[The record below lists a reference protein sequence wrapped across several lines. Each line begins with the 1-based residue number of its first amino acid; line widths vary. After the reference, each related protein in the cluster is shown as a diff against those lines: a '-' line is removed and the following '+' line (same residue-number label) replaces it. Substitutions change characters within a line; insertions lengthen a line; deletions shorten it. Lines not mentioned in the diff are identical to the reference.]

1 MTVARWTLIAGLMAQ
16 PVLAEGRV
24 ALIVASTA
32 AGVPAKVVRDDALD
46 LSESLFGMGFTVT
59 RLENPTA
66 AQVDAAIAGMPKT
79 GPALF
84 YFAGPATVEDGKNIL
99 LSGTDRVPLDPAV
112 QRMIGTG
119 RAQTLVMLDTCHGA
133 GAGLVAPQEGANFFV
148 TLPNAPGVDCVVDAP
163 SLAAQLL
170 EKVAAPGVPLAELFP
185 ATETPAA
192 IDGQPAVLGPGLW
205 VRSSL
210 TTPFILR
217 EATPATQLSAADYR
231 MLEKLPEDERANLLA
246 LWQSAGIAVDIDRP
260 AGDTVSIVQDQT
272 IVSPVQPL
280 VQTASIIAP
289 VAAVISP
296 IVAGSEVQGEQLA
309 ILTAA
314 PARTNTA
321 RPVPG
326 AGGLPQPSVILGEA
340 ATLASLDTSAPTPAL
355 PPAQLLDYTDVTAR
369 AAVKTADPAEYDRLI
384 LAGSYDPP
392 PEQLAIAVQTELK
405 RMGCYR
411 GGIDGQW
418 GPGSRRAVQLYFDTL
433 KATTTTQEPTVEVF
447 HALLQK
453 DEVACPAP
461 VAAPAPAA
469 TTTRNTT
476 RNTTQ
481 AAPTT
486 RRPAAEAPAA
496 PAPAPQASGRK
507 INGGGVTGRGTF

>member
-1 MTVARWTLIAGLMAQ
+1 MTVARMTLLAGLLAG

-32 AGVPAKVVRDDALD
+32 AGVPEKTVRGDALD

-66 AQVDAAIAGMPKT
+66 AQIDAAIAGMPKT

-84 YFAGPATVEDGKNIL
+84 YFAGPAVVEDGENIL
-99 LSGTDRVPLDPAV
+99 LSGTARVPLDAAV
-112 QRMIGTG
+112 QGMTATG
-119 RAQTLVMLDTCHGA
+119 RAQMLVMLDTCHAA
-133 GAGLVAPQEGANFFV
+133 GTGLAVPDEGVNLFV
-148 TLPNAPGVDCVVDAP
+148 TLPNAPGVDCVADAP

-170 EKVAAPGVPLAELFP
+170 AKVEAPGVPLTDLFP

-217 EATPATQLSAADYR
+217 KATPATQLTAADYR
-231 MLEKLPEDERANLLA
+231 MLEQLPEDERANLLA
-246 LWQSAGIAVDIDRP
+246 LWQAAGIAVDIARP
-260 AGDTVSIVQDQT
+260 PGGTVTVVSEQT
-272 IVSPVQPL
+272 VVSPVQPL

-289 VAAVISP
+289 VTAVISP
-296 IVAGSEVQGEQLA
+296 ILAGNEVQGEQLA

-314 PARTNTA
+314 PARTGTA

-326 AGGLPQPSVILGEA
+326 AGGLPRPSVILGEA
-340 ATLASLDTSAPTPAL
+340 PTLVALETPAPDE
-355 PPAQLLDYTDVTAR
+355 PPVQTLDYTDIAAR
-369 AAVKTADPAEYDRLI
+369 SAVKSSDPAEYERLI

-392 PEQLAIAVQTELK
+392 PEQLAVAVQTELK

-418 GPGSRRAVQLYFDTL
+418 GPGSRRALQLYFDTL
-433 KATTTTQEPTVEVF
+433 KTATTTQEPTVEVF
-447 HALLQK
+447 HQLLQK
-453 DEVACPAP
+453 DEVECPVP
-461 VAAPAPAA
+461 VAAPAAAPAA
-469 TTTRNTT
+469 ASTRTNRTT
-476 RNTTQ
+476 TTQ

-486 RRPAAEAPAA
+486 RRTTAA
-496 PAPAPQASGRK
+496 PAPAPAPSTGRK
-507 INGGGVTGRGTF
+507 IKGGGLGTGVVR

>member
-1 MTVARWTLIAGLMAQ
+1 MTVARMTLLAGLLAG
-16 PVLAEGRV
+16 PAFAEGRV

-32 AGVPAKVVRDDALD
+32 GGVPEKAVRGDALD

-59 RLENPTA
+59 RLENPSA

-84 YFAGPATVEDGKNIL
+84 YFAGPAMVEDGENIL
-99 LSGTDRVPLDPAV
+99 LSGTERIPLDTAV
-112 QRMIGTG
+112 QRMTAAG

-133 GAGLVAPQEGANFFV
+133 GPGLVMPDEGTNLFMA
-148 TLPNAPGVDCVVDAP
+148 LPNAPGVDCVADAL

-170 EKVAAPGVPLAELFP
+170 EKVEAPGVPLTDLFP
-185 ATETPAA
+185 ATGTPAA
-192 IDGQPAVLGPGLW
+192 VEGQPAVPEPGLW

-210 TTPFILR
+210 TAPFILR

-246 LWQSAGIAVDIDRP
+246 LWQAAGIAVDIDRP
-260 AGDTVSIVQDQT
+260 SGGTVALVPDQT
-272 IVSPVQPL
+272 VVSPVQPI

-289 VAAVISP
+289 VSAVISP
-296 IVAGSEVQGEQLA
+296 IVSGSEVQGEELA
-309 ILTAA
+309 ILAAA
-314 PARTNTA
+314 PVRSST

-326 AGGLPQPSVILGEA
+326 AGGLPRPSVIVGEA
-340 ATLASLDTSAPTPAL
+340 ATLAALETPVPEV
-355 PPAQLLDYTDVTAR
+355 PPAQQLDYTDITAR
-369 AAVKTADPAEYDRLI
+369 SALKTSDRAEYDRLI

-392 PEQLAIAVQTELK
+392 PDQLAVAVQTELA

-411 GGIDGQW
+411 SGIDGQW
-418 GPGSRRAVQLYFDTL
+418 GPGSRRALQLYFDTL
-433 KATTTTQEPTVEVF
+433 KAATATQEPTLEVF
-447 HALLQK
+447 RQLLQK
-453 DEVACPAP
+453 DDVVCPEP
-461 VAAPAPAA
+461 VVRAAPSAA

-476 RNTTQ
+476 RTTTQ

-486 RRPAAEAPAA
+486 TRRQAAAPAPAA
-496 PAPAPQASGRK
+496 PAPATTNRRIRTTTGT
-507 INGGGVTGRGTF
+507 GGFR

>member
-1 MTVARWTLIAGLMAQ
+1 MTVARWTLIAGLMAG
-16 PVLAEGRV
+16 PALAEGRV

-32 AGVPAKVVRDDALD
+32 AGVPEKAVRGDALD

-79 GPALF
+79 GTALF
-84 YFAGPATVEDGKNIL
+84 YFAGPAVVEEGENIL
-99 LSGTDRVPLDPAV
+99 LSGTDRVPLDAAV
-112 QRMIGTG
+112 QRMTMTG

-133 GAGLVAPQEGANFFV
+133 GAGLAMPDDGANLFM
-148 TLPNAPGVDCVVDAP
+148 TLPNAPGVDCVADAP
-163 SLAAQLL
+163 SLAMQLL
-170 EKVAAPGVPLAELFP
+170 EKVEAPGVPLAELFP
-185 ATETPAA
+185 ATEMPAA
-192 IDGQPAVLGPGLW
+192 IDGQPAILGPGLW

-210 TTPFILR
+210 TVPFILR

-231 MLEKLPEDERANLLA
+231 MLENLPEDERANLLA
-246 LWQSAGIAVDIDRP
+246 LWQAAGIAVDIDRP
-260 AGDTVSIVQDQT
+260 AGGTVSVVQDQT
-272 IVSPVQPL
+272 VVSPVQPI
-280 VQTASIIAP
+280 VETASIIAP

-296 IVAGSEVQGEQLA
+296 IVAGSEVQGEDLA

-314 PARTNTA
+314 PARSNAA

-326 AGGLPQPSVILGEA
+326 AGGLPKPSVILG
-340 ATLASLDTSAPTPAL
+340 DAPTLVAL
-355 PPAQLLDYTDVTAR
+355 ETPTPETPPTQLLDYTDLTAR

-392 PEQLAIAVQTELK
+392 PDQLPVAVQTELK

-418 GPGSRRAVQLYFDTL
+418 GPGSRRALQLYFDTRQA
-433 KATTTTQEPTVEVF
+433 ATATQEPTIEVF

-453 DEVACPAP
+453 DDVECPAP
-461 VAAPAPAA
+461 AVVEAAPAA
-469 TTTRNTT
+469 TTRNTT
-476 RNTTQ
+476 RTTTQ
-481 AAPTT
+481 AAPVT
-486 RRPAAEAPAA
+486 RRQPAAAAPAPAA
-496 PAPAPQASGRK
+496 PAPAT
-507 INGGGVTGRGTF
+507 TGRRIRQNTGTGAFR